1 MTTRFWSQGG
11 SIKAQAAP
19 SKMPLFGLDPGTVA
33 ASRAAGVDQGSL
45 LEMGKLLEAKRNR
58 TLEEPGAGLGLAGIF
73 TESCQQPLPRFA
85 KAEDR
90 AGLHPRASGSGET
103 QYLGSVTKLYK
114 ENASLAGLRHRHVD
128 SRVPDQR
135 VLYGGPAPPRIRG
148 APLPAGI
155 LVGLLSAP
163 FGLCST
169 SPSRLPPSQQVFILQ
184 TYGESPPLRST
195 ETRNTQKET
204 LQTCDLDRLFLS
216 ILASSSSTFQN
227 KGIMFAH
234 RIPLTF
240 CCAKFRNHEKPY
252 RAAKH

>member
-11 SIKAQAAP
+11 SIKAQAAR
-19 SKMPLFGLDPGTVA
+19 KMPLFGLDPGTVA

-103 QYLGSVTKLYK
+103 QYLGSGRKYAAALRQLTKLYK

-184 TYGESPPLRST
+184 TYGESLPLRST
-195 ETRNTQKET
+195 ETRNAQKET

-227 KGIMFAH
+227 KGIYYVCTQN
-234 RIPLTF
+234 PSDVL
-240 CCAKFRNHEKPY
+240 FREV
-252 RAAKH
+252 